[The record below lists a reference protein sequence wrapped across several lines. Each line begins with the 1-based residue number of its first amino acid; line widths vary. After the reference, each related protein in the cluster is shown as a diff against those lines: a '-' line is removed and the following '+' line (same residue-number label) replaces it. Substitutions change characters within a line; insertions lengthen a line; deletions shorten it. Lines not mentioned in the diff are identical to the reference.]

1 MSGQKKIVIHVS
13 KEKLDLINRLGFSPQ
28 YVFSKGLEEVL
39 KEKYREFSLLDD
51 EEEDE
56 PEWYEFI
63 ELTNPM
69 SDIDR
74 FLFREDGFDNT

>member
-1 MSGQKKIVIHVS
+1 MSGQKKIVIQVS

-28 YVFSKGLEEVL
+28 YVFSKGLEEIL
-39 KEKYREFSLLDD
+39 KEKYREFSLLDED
-51 EEEDE
+51 EEDE

-69 SDIDR
+69 SNIDR
-74 FLFREDGFDNT
+74 FLVREDEFDNT